1 MDDRRSQT
9 SSKINMQFGTGKT
22 SAGHKE
28 YLKNMLINRMMKRFP
43 VADTATRQTVE
54 SEVNLFIA
62 SEYVTKESMKQLEQ
76 RVARK
81 LNPNNMSAQQSERNQ
96 REDYHSVHLKTE
108 VNKGIHLT
116 PKNSKQLN
124 NIEHSPGPHGYPGP
138 INRYQTSHA
147 RSVKRNISS
156 KIKLVRGGGA
166 PGELISVP

>member
-1 MDDRRSQT
+1 MDERRSQT
-9 SSKINMQFGTGKT
+9 SSKVNMQFGTGKT

-96 REDYHSVHLKTE
+96 R
-108 VNKGIHLT
+108 
-116 PKNSKQLN
+116 NSFSAA
-124 NIEHSPGPHGYPGP
+124 H
-138 INRYQTSHA
+138 
-147 RSVKRNISS
+147 VSS
-156 KIKLVRGGGA
+156 AVSFTTLFFFHFKAWSFSKYIAKKSEA
-166 PGELISVP
+166 F